1 MLKVQISD
9 NPSYEAYPPWKEY
22 LEKKI
27 DKKYLYQITDL
38 DVEECKVGQGN
49 FGVVHKGTLKNPKGK
64 SIKVAVKKLRTD
76 ADGSSQSYEEL
87 VNEASLMLTIKS
99 FHLVEMYGVTFS
111 KKDIFL
117 VMEYME
123 NKSLKNYIKENAPDG
138 NIFQLFTKEKLL
150 EIAVQIA
157 DGMAYLGYKNILHMD
172 LATRNI
178 LLDADKN
185 SKICDFGMSRVVEGD
200 YYRIR
205 ESKPV
210 PIRWMPPEYFKYN
223 KFTTQSDVWS
233 YGVLLWEIMNPGKVP
248 YEDLTENEDIK
259 SEIMKNVLPGDKNPE
274 APFGSI
280 MEECWKTCPKERPTF
295 CRIVRELYSMLMDKN
310 FKNTFEKNSF
320 YFRRECSQNM
330 DFTEVIETDES
341 DDTPSTPLTTTPTLT
356 PSNFLRGNPHHKSE
370 NLESFRD
377 RTSFRNL
384 HKQLSSI
391 QTSFSKSL
399 NFVSNLR
406 ESLTNSQN
414 KLNEGTNKQQDTYP
428 PIAKETIESQGNFSP
443 TQLKKL
449 NSVYKNGNGVV
460 QI

>member
-1 MLKVQISD
+1 MNSHAVVRLHFSISKIYASNITNGSHHQSNNTKGVYAILISFAVFALLTFFVYFYFNHKKSLRKKRKKLDMLKVQISD

-49 FGVVHKGTLKNPKGK
+49 FGVVHKGTLKNPKGN

-76 ADGSSQSYEEL
+76 ADGSSQSYKEL

-99 FHLVEMYGVTFS
+99 FHLVEMYGVTFT

-138 NIFQLFTKEKLL
+138 NIFRLFTKEILL

-172 LATRNI
+172 LASRNI

-185 SKICDFGMSRVVEGD
+185 SKICDFGMSRVVEND

-205 ESKPV
+205 ENKPV

-248 YEDLTENEDIK
+248 YENLTENEDIK

-295 CRIVRELYSMLMDKN
+295 CRN
-310 FKNTFEKNSF
+310 
-320 YFRRECSQNM
+320 CSR
-330 DFTEVIETDES
+330 
-341 DDTPSTPLTTTPTLT
+341 TL
-356 PSNFLRGNPHHKSE
+356 L
-370 NLESFRD
+370 D
-377 RTSFRNL
+377 
-384 HKQLSSI
+384 
-391 QTSFSKSL
+391 
-399 NFVSNLR
+399 
-406 ESLTNSQN
+406 
-414 KLNEGTNKQQDTYP
+414 
-428 PIAKETIESQGNFSP
+428 A
-443 TQLKKL
+443 
-449 NSVYKNGNGVV
+449 NG
-460 QI
+460 QKF